1 MGAICQE
8 EEGEPVRAQ
17 IRRPRVTATD
27 QSGTMG
33 RHRRRMAVGSADE
46 IVRDAELAWRLR
58 RGDEVAFVELVGR
71 HHAAMVRLALS
82 YVRSSAV
89 AEDVVQETWLAAL
102 GGLSNFEGRSSMKT
116 WLYRILINRAR
127 SAGAREQRQIPIGVL
142 DRAVDAAR
150 FDRDGCWS
158 SPPLHWVDEVEDR
171 VCAEK
176 LLSSIRVAIAGLPA
190 GQRDVITLR
199 DVDGV
204 SAPEACEIL
213 QISHGHQRVLLH
225 RARSRVRNALES
237 EFGEV
242 PA

>member
-1 MGAICQE
+1 
-8 EEGEPVRAQ
+8 VRAQ

-27 QSGTMG
+27 RSRTMG
-33 RHRRRMAVGSADE
+33 RARRRTAVGSGDE
-46 IVRDAELAWRLR
+46 IVGEAELVWRLR

-82 YVRSSAV
+82 YVRSRAV

-127 SAGAREQRQIPIGVL
+127 SAGTSEQRQIPIDVF

-171 VCAEK
+171 VCAKK
-176 LLSSIRVAIAGLPA
+176 LATSIRVAIDHLPTA
-190 GQRDVITLR
+190 QRDVVTLR
-199 DVDGV
+199 DVDGR

-213 QISHGHQRVLLH
+213 QISQSHQRVLLH

-237 EFGEV
+237 EFREV